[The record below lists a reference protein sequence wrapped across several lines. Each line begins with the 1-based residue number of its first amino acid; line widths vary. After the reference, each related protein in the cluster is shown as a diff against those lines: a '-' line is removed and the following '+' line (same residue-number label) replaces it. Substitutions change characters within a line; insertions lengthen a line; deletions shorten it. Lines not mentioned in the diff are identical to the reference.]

1 MTPSRSEAVTSEAG
15 PAERGPA
22 VTEWFPIILFA
33 LGGVLVGGAVSMRKQ
48 GAPTMAVVL
57 LGLLAVMAVAAGAL
71 RLVYE

>member
-1 MTPSRSEAVTSEAG
+1 M
-15 PAERGPA
+15 
-22 VTEWFPIILFA
+22 TEWFPIILFA

-48 GAPTMAVVL
+48 GAPTMAVEL